1 LEDHVSLPTLDRRS
15 VVPLYH
21 QIQQHLL
28 DQIRSGVIKP
38 GESVPSEQEIS
49 TRLRISR
56 MTARQ
61 ALKSL
66 CDLGIAYS
74 QRGKGTFVSE
84 LKLEKNFRQVLSF
97 TEEMSARG
105 ACPRSQTLSFEVT
118 DATGDVAR
126 ALRLAPREKVLSLRR
141 VRLAGSLPM
150 GIEWSRLPFRL
161 CPDLIDTFDPTTS
174 LYRSLCER
182 YGIEIVIADEV
193 VEASLAAA
201 EESDLLG
208 LPKGHPVFVFTRTSY
223 IQSGQPVEFVKSVY
237 RGDRYKLVNRL
248 TQANRSV
255 VKEN

>member
-1 LEDHVSLPTLDRRS
+1 
-15 VVPLYH
+15 
-21 QIQQHLL
+21 
-28 DQIRSGVIKP
+28 
-38 GESVPSEQEIS
+38 
-49 TRLRISR
+49 
-56 MTARQ
+56 
-61 ALKSL
+61 
-66 CDLGIAYS
+66 
-74 QRGKGTFVSE
+74 
-84 LKLEKNFRQVLSF
+84 
-97 TEEMSARG
+97 
-105 ACPRSQTLSFEVT
+105 
-118 DATGDVAR
+118 
-126 ALRLAPREKVLSLRR
+126 
-141 VRLAGSLPM
+141 LPM

-174 LYRSLCER
+174 LYRSLRER

-223 IQSGQPVEFVKSVY
+223 IQSGQPVEYVKSVY

>member
-1 LEDHVSLPTLDRRS
+1 VSLPTLDRRS
-15 VVPLYH
+15 VVPLYR

-38 GESVPSEQEIS
+38 GEPVPSEQEIS